1 MTQKPTI
8 FLCVGATKAGTSW
21 LFEQLAMHPECHLR
35 AIKELH
41 YFNTVSQKSWNARL
55 RFLGEQAARMKPG
68 GRMAN
73 DMAAWM
79 DVMRLRRLSLNGYL
93 SYLCEGRG
101 TKRVVADITPAYSL
115 LSARLLSRM
124 AKIGDVRV
132 LYLMRDPVER
142 LWSQI
147 RMDAKRQSFVN
158 HEIPAF
164 SRRLL
169 TEALEKKGPAWPRGD
184 YAEIIPKLEAAI
196 PAGQLKFAFY
206 ETLTSPGGMNAISD
220 FLGIARRPA
229 AFDKHVHKGVD
240 LPMEAED
247 RARAMTVLRPQYEY
261 VARRMG
267 TLPDA
272 WQANLAGV

>member
-1 MTQKPTI
+1 VKQKPVI

-41 YFNTVSQKSWNARL
+41 YFNTFSQNCWNARL
-55 RFLGEQAARMKPG
+55 RFLGEQAARIKPG
-68 GRMAN
+68 SRMSA
-73 DMAAWM
+73 DMASWM
-79 DVMRLRRLSLNGYL
+79 DVMRLRRLNLDAYL

-115 LSARLLSRM
+115 LSRQLLSRM

-147 RMDAKRQSFVN
+147 RMDAKRQSFVD

-169 TEALEKKGPAWPRGD
+169 NEALEMKGTAWPRGD
-184 YAEIIPKLEAAI
+184 YATIIPKLEAAI
-196 PAGQLKFAFY
+196 PADRLKFAFY
-206 ETLTSPGGMNAISD
+206 ETVTSQGGMNAICD
-220 FLGIARRPA
+220 FLGIARRAA
-229 AFDKHVHKGVD
+229 AFDKRVHKGVE
-240 LPMEAED
+240 LSMETED
-247 RARAMTVLRPQYEY
+247 HARAMAALRPQYEY

-267 TLPDA
+267 NLPDA